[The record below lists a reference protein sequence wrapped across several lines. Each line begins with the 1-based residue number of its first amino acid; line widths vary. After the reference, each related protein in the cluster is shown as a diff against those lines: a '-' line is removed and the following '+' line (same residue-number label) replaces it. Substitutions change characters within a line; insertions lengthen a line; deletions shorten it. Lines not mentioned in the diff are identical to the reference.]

1 MRGHREE
8 EPKNGFQASLEPLEA
23 SGSGQ
28 QPERSQSK
36 GLLRRM
42 RDALKRPS
50 SGGSKMDRQE
60 SRMDRQE
67 SVLLPNE
74 AGDMLPETGAQQGER
89 ELHERS
95 RMPDSRPHRSSRHRH
110 ACSWLCIAMTP
121 PRAVSCVWQVHQV
134 HMCQG
139 FRKHLSV
146 HSRML
151 LSALSNV
158 CL

>member
-1 MRGHREE
+1 MRGHRED
-8 EPKNGFQASLEPLEA
+8 EPKNAFQASPEPLEA

-67 SVLLPNE
+67 SALLPDG
-74 AGDMLPETGAQQGER
+74 AGGMLPETGAQQGER
-89 ELHERS
+89 ELPERS
-95 RMPDSRPHRSSRHRH
+95 RVPDSRPHRSSRHRR
-110 ACSWLCIAMTP
+110 ACFLLCIAMTTP
-121 PRAVSCVWQVHQV
+121 CAVSCVWAGTSGA
-134 HMCQG
+134 HMPG
-139 FRKHLSV
+139 TSE
-146 HSRML
+146 S
-151 LSALSNV
+151 S
-158 CL
+158 CLYIG